1 MSEILFRCNDIEIP
15 KNGTLTLVIHPNG
28 DVYLGDVLRDIKMGK
43 ATVLSPHGELIE
55 RDRAIN
61 EMEYVSFDTAHNC
74 ELAQEVLRYNVPVFL
89 EASNDKK

>member
-1 MSEILFRCNDIEIP
+1 MSEILIKNLNWDKEYTLYLSITPDMKVSAESGFLDEKIEGVQATEFR
-15 KNGTLTLVIHPNG
+15 
-28 DVYLGDVLRDIKMGK
+28 
-43 ATVLSPHGELIE
+43 PHGDLIE
-55 RDRAIN
+55 RDRAID